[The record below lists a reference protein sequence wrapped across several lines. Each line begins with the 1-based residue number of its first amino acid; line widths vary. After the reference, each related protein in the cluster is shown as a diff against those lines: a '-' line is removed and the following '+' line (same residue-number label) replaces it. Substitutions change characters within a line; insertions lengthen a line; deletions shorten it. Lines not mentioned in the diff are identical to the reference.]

1 MPENLENLAAATGL
15 RKVVFISIPKKGNTK
30 ECSNYCEVELISH
43 ISKLM
48 PKILEARL
56 QQYVN

>member
-1 MPENLENLAAATGL
+1 MPENLENLAAAIGL
-15 RKVVFISIPKKGNTK
+15 RKVVIISIPKKGNIK
-30 ECSNYCEVELISH
+30 ECSNYCAVELISH

-48 PKILEARL
+48 LKILEARL